1 MNSIMKNFLLSVF
14 VLLTAT
20 VCLAQN
26 DHYGWRTS
34 YNNFGHLKSTLS
46 LEGMHDLKSSFGF
59 SYTTGKTYYLH
70 APIAGIM
77 RFGIDVTWFDLNYAK
92 YKVRQITHMYYD
104 TFKYYQGDVSVHIG
118 PSVSLQL
125 GWLNIH
131 GYIRYAPTYSVLYT
145 STSLY
150 SNYATYFIG
159 GASISLGGIGL
170 GVESRMGERYYD
182 PTSSINN
189 GRKVY
194 LTFRF

>member
-1 MNSIMKNFLLSVF
+1 MNLIMKNFLLSVF

-59 SYTTGKTYYLH
+59 SYTAGKTYYLH

-92 YKVRQITHMYYD
+92 YKIKYNTHLYSD
-104 TFKYYQGDVSVHIG
+104 TFRYYQSELSVHIG

-125 GWLNIH
+125 GWLNFH
-131 GYIRYAPTYSVLYT
+131 GYLRYAPTYSVLYAN
-145 STSLY
+145 SSLY
-150 SNYATYFIG
+150 SNYATYFVG
-159 GASISLGGIGL
+159 GAAISLGSIGL
-170 GVESRMGERYYD
+170 GVESRIGEHDYD
-182 PTSSINN
+182 PTSSLHN